1 MTDNS
6 GVELITSRKP
16 SLTARLESIH
26 SMVMDKVSS
35 IDRIAFALY
44 DKKTDLLKTFINSTK
59 TRVPIKAY
67 EIKLADVPSLS
78 ELAVSGNIRVIND
91 VQAALKPNSQHSSW
105 VLDQEYQS
113 SFTLP
118 ISNGSQL
125 LGFVF
130 FDSFE
135 KSAFTDAVQRDLL
148 LFSNLIQMA
157 VASEIMAIDS
167 LLSTAAAARD
177 FAQLR
182 DFETG
187 KHLDRM
193 ARFSRLIAKNLQESH
208 QLSDEYIEQLYL
220 FAPLHDIGKIGI
232 PDAILLKP
240 GRLTTEER
248 SIMQTHV
255 EKGVQLVDKVL
266 SEYSLNAIS
275 DADVLRNLI
284 GCHHEFL
291 DGSGYP
297 KGLSGSD
304 IPLEA
309 RIITV
314 ADIFD
319 ALTSQRP
326 YKKPWSVENA
336 IDELRRMAGEGKLDV
351 ACINAL
357 EQSIDQVSEL
367 VESLADDL

>member
-6 GVELITSRKP
+6 GVELITSRMP

-91 VQAALKPNSQHSSW
+91 VQSSLKPNSQHSSW

-118 ISNGSQL
+118 INNGSQL

-177 FAQLR
+177 FARLR

-326 YKKPWSVENA
+326 YKKPWSVEIA

-351 ACINAL
+351 ACIDAL

>member
-1 MTDNS
+1 
-6 GVELITSRKP
+6 
-16 SLTARLESIH
+16 
-26 SMVMDKVSS
+26 
-35 IDRIAFALY
+35 
-44 DKKTDLLKTFINSTK
+44 
-59 TRVPIKAY
+59 
-67 EIKLADVPSLS
+67 
-78 ELAVSGNIRVIND
+78 
-91 VQAALKPNSQHSSW
+91 
-105 VLDQEYQS
+105 
-113 SFTLP
+113 
-118 ISNGSQL
+118 
-125 LGFVF
+125 
-130 FDSFE
+130 
-135 KSAFTDAVQRDLL
+135 
-148 LFSNLIQMA
+148 
-157 VASEIMAIDS
+157 
-167 LLSTAAAARD
+167 
-177 FAQLR
+177 
-182 DFETG
+182 
-187 KHLDRM
+187 
-193 ARFSRLIAKNLQESH
+193 
-208 QLSDEYIEQLYL
+208 
-220 FAPLHDIGKIGI
+220 
-232 PDAILLKP
+232 
-240 GRLTTEER
+240 
-248 SIMQTHV
+248 MQTHV

-275 DADVLRNLI
+275 DADVLRDLI

>member
-1 MTDNS
+1 MSKANGND
-6 GVELITSRKP
+6 LITGRMP
-16 SLTARLESIH
+16 SLNARLESIH
-26 SMVMDKVSS
+26 TMVMDKVPS

-44 DKKTDLLKTFINSTK
+44 DTKTDLLKTFINSTK

-67 EIKLADVPSLS
+67 EIKLADVPSLT
-78 ELAVSGNIRVIND
+78 ELANTGSIRVIND
-91 VQAALKPNSQHSSW
+91 VQSALKPYSQHSTW

-113 SFTLP
+113 SFTIPLN
-118 ISNGSQL
+118 NGSQL

-130 FDSFE
+130 YDSFE
-135 KSAFTDAVQRDLL
+135 KNAFTDAIQRDLL

-157 VASEIMAIDS
+157 VVSEIMAIDS
-167 LLSTAAAARD
+167 LLSTAAAARE
-177 FAQLR
+177 FARLR

-187 KHLDRM
+187 MHLDRM
-193 ARFSRLIAKNLQESH
+193 AQLSHLIAKNLQESH

-220 FAPLHDIGKIGI
+220 FAPLHDIGKIGV

-240 GRLTTEER
+240 GRLTSEER
-248 SIMQTHV
+248 SVIQTHV

-284 GCHHEFL
+284 GFHHEFL

-297 KGLSGSD
+297 NGLSGDD

-326 YKKPWSVENA
+326 YKKPWSVEDA

-351 ACINAL
+351 ACIDAL
-357 EQSIDQVSEL
+357 EQSIDQVIEL
-367 VESLADDL
+367 VESLADEL

>member
-1 MTDNS
+1 MKNKNS
-6 GVELITSRKP
+6 SELIAGKMP

-26 SMVMDKVSS
+26 SMVMDKVPS

-44 DKKTDLLKTFINSTK
+44 DAKTDLMKTFINSTK
-59 TRVPIKAY
+59 ARVPISAY
-67 EIKLADVPSLS
+67 ETKLSEVPSLQT
-78 ELAVSGNIRVIND
+78 LAETGSVRVIND
-91 VQAALKPNSQHSSW
+91 VQSELKRHSKHSTW

-113 SFTLP
+113 SFTIP
-118 ISNGSQL
+118 IHNGELL

-135 KSAFTDAVQRDLL
+135 KSAFTDAIQRDLL

-157 VASEIMAIDS
+157 VASEMMVIDS

-177 FAQLR
+177 FARLR

-193 ARFSRLIAKNLQESH
+193 AHFCRLIAKNLQESH

-240 GRLTTEER
+240 GRLTPEER
-248 SIMQTHV
+248 DVMKTHV
-255 EKGVQLVDKVL
+255 EKGVLLVDKVL

-275 DADVLRNLI
+275 DAQVLRNLI

-297 KGLSGSD
+297 AGLSGD
-304 IPLEA
+304 AIPLEA

-326 YKKPWSVENA
+326 YKQPWSVEDA
-336 IDELRRMAGEGKLDV
+336 IDELKRMVGEGKLDSLCV
-351 ACINAL
+351 DAL
-357 EQSIDQVSEL
+357 EASLEDVSML
-367 VESLADDL
+367 VKSLADEV

>member
-1 MTDNS
+1 MTEPS
-6 GVELITSRKP
+6 THELISGRMPT
-16 SLTARLESIH
+16 LTARLESIH
-26 SMVMDKVSS
+26 SLVMDKVSS
-35 IDRIAFALY
+35 IDRIAIALY
-44 DKKTDLLKTFINSTK
+44 DAKTDLLKTFINSTK

-67 EIKLADVPSLS
+67 EIKLADVPSLT
-78 ELAVSGNIRVIND
+78 ELAKSGGIRVIND
-91 VQAALKPNSQHSSW
+91 IQAALKPNSQHSTW

-113 SFTLP
+113 SFTIPLN
-118 ISNGSQL
+118 NGYQL

-130 FDSFE
+130 YDSFE
-135 KSAFTDAVQRDLL
+135 KNAFTDAIQRDLL

-177 FAQLR
+177 FARLR

-187 KHLDRM
+187 MHLDRM
-193 ARFSRLIAKNLQESH
+193 AQFSRLIAKNLQESH

-240 GRLTTEER
+240 GRLTAEER
-248 SIMQTHV
+248 AVIQTHV

-297 KGLSGSD
+297 NGLSGDD

-326 YKKPWSVENA
+326 YKKPWSVEDA

-351 ACINAL
+351 ACIDAL
-357 EQSIDQVSEL
+357 EQSIDQVAEL

>member
-1 MTDNS
+1 M
-6 GVELITSRKP
+6 P

-26 SMVMDKVSS
+26 SMLMDKVSS

-91 VQAALKPNSQHSSW
+91 VQSSLKPNSQHSSW

-118 ISNGSQL
+118 INNGSQL

-177 FAQLR
+177 FARLR

-326 YKKPWSVENA
+326 YKKPWSVEIA

-351 ACINAL
+351 ACIDAL